1 MERATLDIVSLA
13 ALGYKSNALSS
24 KSSFAEA
31 YKTVFDLSLLGQMIA
46 VIHQY
51 IPVRSW
57 LPLKVNRDFV
67 NASAQ
72 IRNLLRDQIRGRKR
86 EIAEKGRTPDVVQ
99 KSRDLLTLMVEE
111 KSSGAA
117 PWTEDEMLNHVS
129 TGKYTASSNLL
140 TYFRSSYS
148 ISWLQVGIGILNLNA
163 S

>member
-1 MERATLDIVSLA
+1 VTSLLEKATLDIVSLA

-31 YKTVFDLSLLGQMIA
+31 YKKVFELPLLGQIVA

-51 IPVRSW
+51 VPVRSW
-57 LPLKVNRDFV
+57 LPLRVNRDFV

-72 IRNLLRDQIRGRKR
+72 IRKLLRDQIRERKSA
-86 EIAEKGRTPDVVQ
+86 ITEKGKTPDETR

-111 KSSGAA
+111 KSGGVA

-129 TGKYTASSNLL
+129 TGEA
-140 TYFRSSYS
+140 
-148 ISWLQVGIGILNLNA
+148 IA
-163 S
+163 